1 MFQEIS
7 LASKSTNVLTTTA
20 HVRRSAF
27 VEPTKHK
34 SERNAKG
41 QTSSVMIWGTRRV
54 GRRRDICRISKQTHN
69 VKTTTTTATKKME
82 SRRATSDQSFVDNFM
97 NLFAMKRA
105 TGEDEEIKF
114 EEIRPGQG
122 RLAPKFPEICAYL
135 KRSNRCKG
143 ISAEEFKRAHYDEI
157 ARRKQEERTDCV
169 NVYIDIR
176 QPLEYGDWRVYPF
189 VSCAYQTPS
198 KNAFRRISGYALSI
212 KGGLKE
218 RDEDFVK
225 NCFAIA
231 RAKRGN
237 NNKKS
242 NSKINVFVCDLK
254 GGSINTSQSSETS
267 NMGVIDASDS
277 FAIRACYELVQAG
290 FANSV
295 QYVEG
300 GFPALIDEVK
310 IPYQSEKFEKLLSRQ
325 SESNRKLLMYAKL
338 LPDVTIL
345 PGVLIQAS
353 VFLLFALSF
362 YNVGGIGDILSERV
376 PAACSFLPIKSC
388 FLSS

>member
-105 TGEDEEIKF
+105 TGE
-114 EEIRPGQG
+114 
-122 RLAPKFPEICAYL
+122 
-135 KRSNRCKG
+135 
-143 ISAEEFKRAHYDEI
+143 
-157 ARRKQEERTDCV
+157 
-169 NVYIDIR
+169 
-176 QPLEYGDWRVYPF
+176 
-189 VSCAYQTPS
+189 
-198 KNAFRRISGYALSI
+198 
-212 KGGLKE
+212 
-218 RDEDFVK
+218 DEDFVK